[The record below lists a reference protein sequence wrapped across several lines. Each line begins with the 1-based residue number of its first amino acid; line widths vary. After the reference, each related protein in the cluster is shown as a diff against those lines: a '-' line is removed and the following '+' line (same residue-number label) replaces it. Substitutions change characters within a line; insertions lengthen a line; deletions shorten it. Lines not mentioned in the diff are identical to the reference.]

1 MKIETQ
7 AGRPT
12 RKTKR
17 HFFLAKHGFLQ
28 KHSAW
33 GQIHCWWRQNKGL
46 SSLKRT
52 YQDLASY
59 TLAFPSCN
67 LPAHKYL
74 REVHRHTH
82 THIHTH
88 THTHT
93 PYLGP
98 KYAHTYKHTRAHACM
113 HTWKIFFLTEQEWD
127 THRTVHG
134 FTNIILQQE
143 HLKPQSPTTTNS
155 PGKESFSHSL
165 SFSPGFEF
173 LLLFFKP
180 SRSPKAT

>member
-1 MKIETQ
+1 MTAVISRAVILLWKHVFKNKASVKIEAQ

-93 PYLGP
+93 LHTWAQNMHIHISTLGP
-98 KYAHTYKHTRAHACM
+98 MHAC
-113 HTWKIFFLTEQEWD
+113 
-127 THRTVHG
+127 TH
-134 FTNIILQQE
+134 
-143 HLKPQSPTTTNS
+143 
-155 PGKESFSHSL
+155 GKYSFSL
-165 SFSPGFEF
+165 
-173 LLLFFKP
+173 
-180 SRSPKAT
+180 SRSGIPTELFMDLQT